1 MEGAIM
7 TAEAYIHKLAEL
19 SGFPDS
25 EAFHRMLK
33 SAMTDDEARFIF
45 EMPATNIELAEK
57 FNMTE
62 KDVEEKI
69 LNLAQRG
76 VIAPSIDPAAE
87 GRYCFQTM
95 PALFHDNI
103 LSSSPQYIPDG
114 FGEAWRDLY
123 EGEKMW
129 RDIGEDY
136 KNFKA
141 PILRII
147 PAEKSIPQEIELLPH
162 ESITKII
169 EENRDLITIRNCPCR
184 TGAQKCHH
192 HPINVCMQFK
202 SRAEYDLY
210 RGSGRKV
217 SAEEAV
223 SVALTAV
230 GSGLFPNVT
239 NISTMDAL
247 EFICFCCGCAC
258 LLLHPALQTGTLDK
272 ALAPSRFEAKVNYE
286 TCNGCR
292 HCVPRCEVGALE
304 MRPIPGYDTIKAVL
318 DPDKCVGCGVCELAC
333 LPGSITMELVRPP
346 EFIPDA
352 IADEKTETLIH
363 V

>member
-1 MEGAIM
+1 MAAN
-7 TAEAYIHKLAEL
+7 THIHKLAEM
-19 SGFPDS
+19 SGIPDS
-25 EAFHRMLK
+25 EAFHRMLE
-33 SAMTDDEARFIF
+33 SAMTDEEARFIL
-45 EMPATNIELAEK
+45 EMPAPNADLAAK

-62 KDVEEKI
+62 KDIEEKI

-76 VIAPSIDPAAE
+76 VVAPSMDPAAE
-87 GRYCFQTM
+87 GRYCFQSM

-103 LSSSPQYIPDG
+103 FSSLPQYIPDG

-184 TGAQKCHH
+184 SGAQKCHH

-239 NISTMDAL
+239 NISKMDAL

-292 HCVPRCEVGALE
+292 HCVPRCEVGAIE
-304 MRPIPGYDTIKAVL
+304 MRPIPGHDTIKAVL

-333 LPGSITMELVRPP
+333 LPGSITMELIRPP

-352 IADEKTETLIH
+352 VADEKTGTLIH